1 MLETFG
7 EEHRLVA
14 RSNIFIGRKGRGS
27 QKRRPYS
34 FLRIDV
40 QSGNPPRFVV
50 RLFVIE
56 RFHKPWTNRELEPL
70 VL

>member
-1 MLETFG
+1 
-7 EEHRLVA
+7 LVA
-14 RSNIFIGRKGRGS
+14 RSNIFIGRNGRGS

-40 QSGNPPRFVV
+40 QPGNPPKFVV
-50 RLFVIE
+50 RPFVVE
-56 RFHKPWTNRELEPL
+56 RFHKEWTNSELKPL